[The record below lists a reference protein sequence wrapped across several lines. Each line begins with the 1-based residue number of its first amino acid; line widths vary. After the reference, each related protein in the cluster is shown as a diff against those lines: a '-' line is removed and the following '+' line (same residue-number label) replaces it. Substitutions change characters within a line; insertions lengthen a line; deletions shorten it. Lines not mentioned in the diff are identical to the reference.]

1 MGVARAKSGI
11 PGQFRKISNIVPRQF
26 PAHFRESDSL
36 LIPFIEAYYE
46 WMEQDGGVVFD
57 TAKLLDFRDVDKT
70 DMSRFEQ
77 FFRDEF
83 LPSIPTDALADKALL
98 VKHIRSFYKA
108 RGTEKSYKFLFRLL
122 YNEDVEISYPYD
134 QILRPSD
141 GIWVK
146 RRIMKVDAFD
156 DGIETL
162 AGRKIYGVNS
172 NAACI
177 VESVT
182 ISQTPEYKFA
192 TLVVTSISGV
202 FFVDEPVETRDTNPA
217 LPKVFARILGQ
228 VTSSIIES
236 KGTGYTTGQII
247 TFSDPGDGYDVVAR
261 IGSVGINGEILTVNI
276 VDTGVGFISA
286 APVPDMST
294 LSGVG
299 GSIRFNV
306 SSVFFSSGEYISSRG
321 HLSSDCRL
329 QDGFFY
335 QDFSY
340 VIKSNVDIETY
351 RGIVKRLVHP
361 AGTGMFGELTNES
374 NPIISGDAV
383 KVLYHL
389 SHPEDENYKD
399 PDNISTRKF
408 FEPEIQKETKYVTW
422 DELVRQYPGY
432 TISQIF
438 DLYLNYFRSFL
449 TPKVVY
455 KQTELERSVHIAMA
469 RREADVI
476 IDLYDER
483 PIAEFQNMI
492 IGDIEPYTGYPNPK
506 ISFIEVI

>member
-1 MGVARAKSGI
+1 MGVARAKAGI
-11 PGQFRKISNIVPRQF
+11 PGQFRKISNVVPRQF
-26 PAHFRESDSL
+26 PAHFRESESL

-46 WMEQDGGVVFD
+46 WMEQDGGVVYD

-70 DMSRFEQ
+70 DMGRFEQ

-83 LPSIPTDALADKALL
+83 LPSIPTEALADKALL
-98 VKHIRSFYKA
+98 VKHIRSFYRA

-122 YNEDVEISYPYD
+122 YNEDVAISYPSD

-156 DGIETL
+156 EGIETL
-162 AGRKIYGVNS
+162 AGRKIHGVTS
-172 NAACI
+172 NAACV

-192 TLVVTSISGV
+192 TLVVSSISGV
-202 FFVDEPVETRDTNPA
+202 FFVDEPIETRDMNTNV
-217 LPKVFARILGQ
+217 PKVFARVLGQ
-228 VTSSIIES
+228 ITSSVVES
-236 KGTGYTTGQII
+236 RGTGYTTGEII
-247 TFSDPGDGYDVVAR
+247 TFSGSGDGYDAVAR

-276 VDTGVGFISA
+276 VDTGVGFISS
-286 APVPDMST
+286 APTPDMGA
-294 LSGVG
+294 LSGTG
-299 GSIRFNV
+299 GSIRFNI
-306 SSVFFSSGEYISSRG
+306 SSVFFSPGEYISSRG

-340 VIKSNVDIETY
+340 VIKSNLPIDTF

-361 AGTGMFGELTNES
+361 AGTGLFAETTNES
-374 NPIISGDAV
+374 NPIISGNAV
-383 KVLYHL
+383 KVLFHL

-399 PDNISTRKF
+399 PNNISSRKF
-408 FEPEIQKETKYVTW
+408 YEPEIQKESKYVTLT
-422 DELVRQYPGY
+422 ELMIQNPGA
-432 TISQIF
+432 TIGDIF
-438 DLYLNYFRSFL
+438 DLYINYFRSFL

-455 KQTELERSVHIAMA
+455 KHSEIVRSVHATMA
-469 RREADVI
+469 RQD
-476 IDLYDER
+476 
-483 PIAEFQNMI
+483 MI

-506 ISFIEVI
+506 ISYRVVLDHSSMVIGDGIVLQ